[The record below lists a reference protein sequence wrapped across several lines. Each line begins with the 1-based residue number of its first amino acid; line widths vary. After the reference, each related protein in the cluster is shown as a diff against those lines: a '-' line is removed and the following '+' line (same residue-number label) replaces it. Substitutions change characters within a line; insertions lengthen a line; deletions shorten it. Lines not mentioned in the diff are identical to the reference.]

1 MTSPTAAYDTYETLR
16 REVVALGPRT
26 PGMKLPGGLR
36 AQLSRASFEL
46 REAGKQWVEIG
57 PILGIST
64 GMAQRLASDALRPGS
79 SKTSA
84 TNSSKTTPHAP
95 SASSKATKPVPLRP
109 VEIEEPPPKPE
120 LHTSSAPTF
129 RRVRLIAPNGWALE
143 IDDMDQAIVLF
154 EKWSL
159 R

>member
-1 MTSPTAAYDTYETLR
+1 
-16 REVVALGPRT
+16 
-26 PGMKLPGGLR
+26 
-36 AQLSRASFEL
+36 
-46 REAGKQWVEIG
+46 
-57 PILGIST
+57 
-64 GMAQRLASDALRPGS
+64 
-79 SKTSA
+79 
-84 TNSSKTTPHAP
+84 
-95 SASSKATKPVPLRP
+95 
-109 VEIEEPPPKPE
+109 